1 MTALAKIL
9 LVDDER
15 EFVAILTQRL
25 TKRKYSVVF
34 THSGKDA
41 LAQLAEDKDIEV
53 VILDVKMP
61 GLDGIETLKL
71 VREQLCVNQ
80 GLIAANFKIS
90 LPTVLPDSSARWASA
105 TLSKG

>member
-25 TKRKYSVVF
+25 TRRNYSVTF
-34 THSGKDA
+34 AYSGKDA
-41 LAQLAEDKDIEV
+41 LAQIEKDKDIEV